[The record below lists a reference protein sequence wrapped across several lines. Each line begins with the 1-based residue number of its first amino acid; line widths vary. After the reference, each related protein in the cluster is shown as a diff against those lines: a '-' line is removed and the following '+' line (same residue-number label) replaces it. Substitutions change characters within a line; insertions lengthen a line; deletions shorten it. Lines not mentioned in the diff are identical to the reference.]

1 MSQQHSRSKLV
12 TAAGIVL
19 SAALALT
26 ACGSDDDNDAQSN
39 IESGE
44 TPDVDISY
52 DISEDTEDVSIDGE
66 LELDQPTAWIIAE
79 GDGDPI
85 DEESLLHILTAN
97 VDIENEEVINH
108 DFDLGGSTLQL
119 TEEFEN
125 TNPQAYDVLLGT
137 PIGSDMAFYLPP
149 NSLGQ
154 GTPAYLNIIAVEDT
168 VPTHATGTV
177 VDAAERNDVL
187 PAVSLDDHTH
197 APYFKTSRGD
207 APEDRVPYVVK
218 RRYRSEVQRVAFVI
232 IQYLSIS
239 WSTGQEFDY
248 SCGHYGTRGPAQF
261 ELQHLFSGW
270 QEGTEGQQ

>member
-119 TEEFEN
+119 TEELEN
-125 TNPQAYDVLLGT
+125 TNPQAYVVLLCT
-137 PIGSDMAFYLPP
+137 PFRSVMSFFRR
-149 NSLGQ
+149 
-154 GTPAYLNIIAVEDT
+154 LNRFGHWSQ
-168 VPTHATGTV
+168 TH
-177 VDAAERNDVL
+177 
-187 PAVSLDDHTH
+187 
-197 APYFKTSRGD
+197 
-207 APEDRVPYVVK
+207 
-218 RRYRSEVQRVAFVI
+218 
-232 IQYLSIS
+232 
-239 WSTGQEFDY
+239 
-248 SCGHYGTRGPAQF
+248 
-261 ELQHLFSGW
+261 
-270 QEGTEGQQ
+270 